1 MDVFKYLKASREL
14 LEAQKESDASIE
26 AKRLGYEFSSGD
38 VWKDPRTGKKYKFE
52 GGRFVDYDF
61 PDRMAAGYDRNEKDI
76 PVDARDNPEFG
87 EFQKKAQEKQQ
98 SVSVTDQ
105 NSRYIPGGPTAAA
118 VARGDVEEIEKG
130 MKRGRGPVMSAN
142 REKQVQRDARVLA
155 ARAKA
160 EQEAVAQAAAD
171 QQAKADEAR
180 RKEMGTPEGP
190 LKDPSEFRTVDDVVK
205 EVQGATDFRSKAGF
219 TDELP
224 SSNEEYLQKIKEND
238 YSNGV
243 EFIDLKEVIDTD
255 NVGVPSKYFDTLS
268 RALTTKNIKGETDNW
283 SHYGEGLAGGA
294 GQINSQMGELMTL
307 IFSSASPEDRKKLSE
322 VIRSQVKSAQS
333 KGSVKKDLT
342 VTEDWIDASLENAS
356 AIDTYMS
363 LEAPDSQIV
372 GGSWDQPDELQS
384 LGIGEGGE
392 EKGFSTDIVIRDSNG
407 KNHQLSLKK
416 DGNVN
421 FLNSGA
427 GQYTKFYLS
436 GALDDESN
444 PYHETAKEYFDSIDR
459 VNEIFEEIGLEEY
472 DGESLPNIPNQK
484 KLKELGVSDPKKVN
498 KELQDIR
505 NNLASIRSNE
515 DIVPK
520 EYNLSEYNRKE
531 NEALDT
537 NFKKL
542 NSEIRQLD
550 LEKLNTPA
558 TETFTEYFS
567 DGNFSDDIKERFF
580 NSDGTP
586 KTDPKT
592 GKIKPATLKKG
603 IDKDEYNRA
612 KSLMD
617 DANKDAKS
625 GEIADKIK
633 KIMKKEKIKDW
644 STFVDRL
651 ESGDLKLTARERNKI
666 MLNSIL
672 ATKSD
677 IAKEHRGD
685 MKQRERDFARNS
697 IEAISKDP
705 VMKAGTLKSL
715 RNNFP
720 LKDVSEGSESMIIG
734 DSVFSKSVL
743 EKMFGTRDFNQI
755 KDRLTVEK
763 DSSGQPFL
771 GYSAEVDTNG
781 DGETDD
787 VIPISDIN
795 VRADGLGYGNTIKH
809 EMKLRKDFYKRLQ
822 ELNKEMGTNLT
833 SEDIMYMVYGNKKS
847 AKDIME
853 NLKRSLHDPLS

>member
-1 MDVFKYLKASREL
+1 MDVFKYLKRVDTLLKEGAADEAREMG
-14 LEAQKESDASIE
+14 LEYAGYAQ
-26 AKRLGYEFSSGD
+26 
-38 VWKDPRTGKKYKFE
+38 WKDPKSGLITHKSQKLGGGQTKLVKLDQPKKV
-52 GGRFVDYDF
+52 GGEDQPQKEDPKTLSDF
-61 PDRMAAGYDRNEKDI
+61 RKDA
-76 PVDARDNPEFG
+76 PRPE
-87 EFQKKAQEKQQ
+87 QQ
-98 SVSVTDQ
+98 ATTSVADQ
-105 NSRYIPGGPTAAA
+105 MGRVIPGGPTPAA
-118 VARGDVEEIEKG
+118 VESGDVEEVEKG
-130 MKRGRGPVMSAN
+130 MMRGRGNVMSAN
-142 REKQVQRDARVLA
+142 RKNQVKQDAKDLVAQREAEKEAEA
-155 ARAKA
+155 AAEA
-160 EQEAVAQAAAD
+160 EQQAAD
-171 QQAKADEAR
+171 QAALE
-180 RKEMGTPEGP
+180 KEMGTTEPP
-190 LKDPSEFRTVDDVVK
+190 KDPSEFRTIDQVVD
-205 EVQGATDFRSKAGF
+205 EVQGTEFRRNVGF

-224 SSNEEYLQKIKEND
+224 SSNEEYLKKIKDNE
-238 YSNGV
+238 YYNGV
-243 EFIDLKEVIDTD
+243 EFIDLKEVVDTD
-255 NVGVPSKYFDTLS
+255 NIGVPPKYFDTLS
-268 RALTTKNIKGETDNW
+268 RALTTKNVKGETDNW
-283 SHYGEGLAGGA
+283 THYGEGLAGGA

-307 IFSSASPEDRKKLSE
+307 VFASSSLEDRKKLSD
-322 VIRSQVKSAQS
+322 VIRSQVKSS
-333 KGSVKKDLT
+333 IEKGSVKKDLT
-342 VTEDWIDASLENAS
+342 ITEDWIDASLENAS
-356 AIDTYMS
+356 AIDRYMS
-363 LEAPDSQIV
+363 LEAPDSKIV

-436 GALDDESN
+436 GALEDKSN
-444 PYHETAKEYFDSIDR
+444 PYHETAKEYFNNIDR
-459 VNEIFEEIGLEEY
+459 VNQIFQEVGLEEY

-484 KLKELGVSDPKKVN
+484 KLKELGVTDPKKVN
-498 KELQDIR
+498 KELQDLR
-505 NNLASIRSNE
+505 NSLAEIRSNE
-515 DIVPK
+515 NIVPK
-520 EYNLSEYNRKE
+520 EYNLSEYNRQE
-531 NEALDT
+531 NEALQT
-537 NFKKL
+537 NFKRL
-542 NSEIRQLD
+542 NSEIRNLD
-550 LEKLNTPA
+550 LDKLNTPA
-558 TETFTEYFS
+558 TEIFTEYFG

-586 KTDPKT
+586 KIDSKT
-592 GKIKPATLKKG
+592 GKIKPATIKKG
-603 IDKDEYNRA
+603 LDKDEYNRA

-644 STFVDRL
+644 PSFVDKL
-651 ESGDLKLTARERNKI
+651 ESGDLKLSGRERNKI

-677 IAKEHRGD
+677 IAKEHRGE
-685 MKQRERDFARNS
+685 MKQRERTFAKEA
-697 IEAISKDP
+697 IGAISKDP

-743 EKMFGTRDFNQI
+743 EKMFGTKDFNQI

-763 DSSGQPFL
+763 DSSGQPYL
-771 GYSAEVDTNG
+771 GYSAEVDTDG
-781 DGETDD
+781 DGEFNDI
-787 VIPISDIN
+787 IPISDIN

-809 EMKLRKDFYKRLQ
+809 EMKLRKDFYQRLQ

-847 AKDIME
+847 PRDIME
-853 NLKRSLHDPLS
+853 SLKRSLRDPLS

>member
-1 MDVFKYLKASREL
+1 MDVFKYLKRVDTLLKEGAADEAREMG
-14 LEAQKESDASIE
+14 LEYAGYAQ
-26 AKRLGYEFSSGD
+26 
-38 VWKDPRTGKKYKFE
+38 WKDPKSGLITHKSQKLGGGQTKLVKLDQPKKV
-52 GGRFVDYDF
+52 GGEDQPQKEDPKTLSDF
-61 PDRMAAGYDRNEKDI
+61 RKDA
-76 PVDARDNPEFG
+76 PRPE
-87 EFQKKAQEKQQ
+87 QQ
-98 SVSVTDQ
+98 ATTSVADQ
-105 NSRYIPGGPTAAA
+105 MGRVIPGGPTPAA
-118 VARGDVEEIEKG
+118 VESGDVEEVEKG
-130 MKRGRGPVMSAN
+130 MMRGRGNVMSAN
-142 REKQVQRDARVLA
+142 RKNQVKQDAKDLVAQREAEKEAEA
-155 ARAKA
+155 AAEA
-160 EQEAVAQAAAD
+160 EQQAAD
-171 QQAKADEAR
+171 QAALE
-180 RKEMGTPEGP
+180 KEMGTTEP
-190 LKDPSEFRTVDDVVK
+190 LKDPSEFRTIDQVVD
-205 EVQGATDFRSKAGF
+205 EVQGTEFRRNVGF

-224 SSNEEYLQKIKEND
+224 SSNEEYLKKIKDNE
-238 YSNGV
+238 YYNGV
-243 EFIDLKEVIDTD
+243 EFIDLKEVVDTD
-255 NVGVPSKYFDTLS
+255 NIGVPPKYFDTLS
-268 RALTTKNIKGETDNW
+268 RALTTKNVKGETDNW
-283 SHYGEGLAGGA
+283 THYGEGLAGGA

-307 IFSSASPEDRKKLSE
+307 VFASSSLEDRKKLSD
-322 VIRSQVKSAQS
+322 VIRSQVKSS
-333 KGSVKKDLT
+333 IEKGSVKKDLT
-342 VTEDWIDASLENAS
+342 ITEDWIDASLENAS
-356 AIDTYMS
+356 AIDRYMS
-363 LEAPDSQIV
+363 LEAPDSKIV

-436 GALDDESN
+436 GALEDKSN
-444 PYHETAKEYFDSIDR
+444 PYHETAKEYFNNIDR
-459 VNEIFEEIGLEEY
+459 VNQIFQEVGLEEY

-484 KLKELGVSDPKKVN
+484 KLKELGVTDPKKVN
-498 KELQDIR
+498 KELQDLR
-505 NNLASIRSNE
+505 NSLAEIRSNE
-515 DIVPK
+515 NIVPK
-520 EYNLSEYNRKE
+520 EYNLSEYNRQE
-531 NEALDT
+531 NEALQT
-537 NFKKL
+537 NFKRL
-542 NSEIRQLD
+542 NSEIRNLD
-550 LEKLNTPA
+550 LDKLNTPA
-558 TETFTEYFS
+558 TEIFTEYFG

-586 KTDPKT
+586 KIDSKT
-592 GKIKPATLKKG
+592 GKIKPATIKKG
-603 IDKDEYNRA
+603 LDKDEYNRA

-644 STFVDRL
+644 PSFVDKL
-651 ESGDLKLTARERNKI
+651 ESGDLKLSGRERNKI

-677 IAKEHRGD
+677 IAKEHRGE
-685 MKQRERDFARNS
+685 MKQRERTFAKEA
-697 IEAISKDP
+697 IGAISKDP

-743 EKMFGTRDFNQI
+743 EKMFGTKDFNQI

-763 DSSGQPFL
+763 DSSGQPYL
-771 GYSAEVDTNG
+771 GYSAEVDTDG
-781 DGETDD
+781 DGEFNDI
-787 VIPISDIN
+787 IPISDIN

-809 EMKLRKDFYKRLQ
+809 EMKLRKDFYQRLQ

-847 AKDIME
+847 PRDIME
-853 NLKRSLHDPLS
+853 SLKRSLRDPLS

>member
-14 LEAQKESDASIE
+14 LESTTSERAAE
-26 AKRLGYEFSSGD
+26 LGYEYRSRG
-38 VWKDPRTGKKYKFE
+38 VWGDPRTGKRYRTD
-52 GGRFVDYDF
+52 GTRFVEIEEPKKQERDPKEQEPKTLSQFRKDASQQET
-61 PDRMAAGYDRNEKDI
+61 PPEEEVPSAVNQMDR
-76 PVDARDNPEFG
+76 V
-87 EFQKKAQEKQQ
+87 
-98 SVSVTDQ
+98 V
-105 NSRYIPGGPTAAA
+105 PGGPTETAISS
-118 VARGDVEEIEKG
+118 GDKKTVIKQLS
-130 MKRGRGPVMSAN
+130 RGRENVQSPE
-142 REKQVQRDARVLA
+142 RKKQVAQQASDIIAQLQ
-155 ARAKA
+155 A
-160 EQEAVAQAAAD
+160 EKEAEAQA
-171 QQAKADEAR
+171 QDELE
-180 RKEMGTPEGP
+180 KEMGTPEGRVKEP
-190 LKDPSEFRTVDDVVK
+190 EEFSTLDDKVDEIQGTEFRR
-205 EVQGATDFRSKAGF
+205 EAGF

-224 SSNEEYLQKIKEND
+224 SSNEEYLQKIKDNEYGN
-238 YSNGV
+238 SV
-243 EFIDLKEVIDTD
+243 EFIDLKEVVDTD
-255 NVGVPSKYFDTLS
+255 NIGVPLKYFDTLS
-268 RALTTKNIKGETDNW
+268 RALTTKNVKGETDNW
-283 SHYGEGLAGGA
+283 THYGEGLAGGA

-307 IFSSASPEDRKKLSE
+307 VFASASPEDRKKLSE
-322 VIRSQVKSAQS
+322 VIRSQVKSAQE

-342 VTEDWIDASLENAS
+342 VTEDWIDASLDNAS
-356 AIDTYMS
+356 AIDRYMS
-363 LEAPDSQIV
+363 LEAPDSKVV

-459 VNEIFEEIGLEEY
+459 VNEIFKEIGIEEY

-484 KLKELGVSDPKKVN
+484 KLKELGVSDPKAVN
-498 KELQDIR
+498 KELQDLR
-505 NNLASIRSNE
+505 SSLAEVRSNN

-520 EYNLSEYNRKE
+520 EYNLSEYNRQE
-531 NEALDT
+531 NDALQT

-542 NSEIRQLD
+542 NSEIRNLD
-550 LEKLNTPA
+550 LEKLNTPT
-558 TETFTEYFS
+558 TEIFTDYFN

-580 NSDGTP
+580 NRDGTP
-586 KTDPKT
+586 KTDVKT

-603 IDKDEYNRA
+603 IDSDEYKRA
-612 KSLMD
+612 KTLMD

-633 KIMKKEKIKDW
+633 KIMKKEGIGDW
-644 STFVDRL
+644 SSFVDKL
-651 ESGDLKLTARERNKI
+651 ESGDLKLSAREKNKI

-672 ATKSD
+672 ATKTD
-677 IAKEHRGD
+677 TAKKHRED
-685 MKQRERDFARNS
+685 MKQRERDFTKNS

-734 DSVFSKSVL
+734 DSVFSKTVL
-743 EKMFGTRDFNQI
+743 GKMFGTTDFNQI
-755 KDRLTVEK
+755 KDRLVVEK
-763 DSSGQPFL
+763 DSSGQPYL
-771 GYSAEVDTNG
+771 GYSIEIDTDGNG
-781 DGETDD
+781 ESDNI
-787 VIPISDIN
+787 IPISDIS
-795 VRADGLGYGNTIKH
+795 VRADGLGYGQTIKH

-822 ELNKEMGTNLT
+822 ALNKEMGTNLT
-833 SEDIMYMVYGNKKS
+833 TEDIMTMLNGPRKGRLVIES
-847 AKDIME
+847 
-853 NLKRSLHDPLS
+853 LKRSLKDVMI

>member
-14 LEAQKESDASIE
+14 LEANQQSAASIE
-26 AKRLGYEFSSGD
+26 AERLGYTYVKRS
-38 VWKDPRTGKKYKFE
+38 VWQDPRTGKKYKFDNN
-52 GGRFVDYDF
+52 RFVDYDL
-61 PDRMAAGYDRNEKDI
+61 PDRMAKSSG
-76 PVDARDNPEFG
+76 
-87 EFQKKAQEKQQ
+87 AQEAEPERERYLSDFRKDAPRPEKEQQ
-98 SVSVTDQ
+98 SASVADQ
-105 NSRYIPGGPTAAA
+105 NSRYIPGGPTAGAIES
-118 VARGDVEEIEKG
+118 GDVEQIEKG
-130 MKRGRGPVMSAN
+130 LKRNRGPVMSAN
-142 REKQVQRDARVLA
+142 REGQIKQQARDMVAQM
-155 ARAKA
+155 RAELEA
-160 EQEAVAQAAAD
+160 EAQAAAD
-171 QQAKADEAR
+171 QQAKDDEAR

-238 YSNGV
+238 YGNGV

-444 PYHETAKEYFDSIDR
+444 PYHETAKEYFDNIDR

-531 NEALDT
+531 NEALET

-567 DGNFSDDIKERFF
+567 DGNFSDDVKERFF

-644 STFVDRL
+644 PTFVDKL
-651 ESGDLKLTARERNKI
+651 ESGDLKLSGREKNKI

-781 DGETDD
+781 DGETDS

-853 NLKRSLHDPLS
+853 NLKRSLRDLPL

>member
-1 MDVFKYLKASREL
+1 MRDVFKYFKHVRSL
-14 LEAQKESDASIE
+14 KESVSSEKALE
-26 AKRLGYEFSSGD
+26 LGYEHLSKSVYVDPKTNKRYRVDQSG
-38 VWKDPRTGKKYKFE
+38 T
-52 GGRFVDYDF
+52 RFVEIEEPENDLI
-61 PDRMAAGYDRNEKDI
+61 DRMANSPAGRAETEKETEKVFSDFRKI
-76 PVDARDNPEFG
+76 SS
-87 EFQKKAQEKQQ
+87 EKQRRSP
-98 SVSVTDQ
+98 SVADQ
-105 NSRYIPGGPTAAA
+105 MARMIPGGPTSIALET
-118 VARGDVEEIEKG
+118 GDVEKVENQL
-130 MKRGRGPVMSAN
+130 KRGRGNSIS
-142 REKQVQRDARVLA
+142 KIRDAQI
-155 ARAKA
+155 K
-160 EQEAVAQAAAD
+160 
-171 QQAKADEAR
+171 QQAQDMIAQMRDELEAEAQSKSDEVR

-190 LKDPSEFRTVDDVVK
+190 LKDPSEFKTVDDVVK
-205 EVQGATDFRSKAGF
+205 EVQGATDFRSKVGF

-224 SSNEEYLQKIKEND
+224 SSNEEYLQKIKDND

-243 EFIDLKEVIDTD
+243 EFVDLKEVVDTD
-255 NVGVPSKYFDTLS
+255 NIGVPLKYFDTLS
-268 RALTTKNIKGETDNW
+268 RALSTKNVKGETDNW
-283 SHYGEGLAGGA
+283 THYGEGLAGGA

-384 LGIGEGGE
+384 LGIGEDGE

-444 PYHETAKEYFDSIDR
+444 PYHETAKEYFDNIDR

-531 NEALDT
+531 NEALET

-550 LEKLNTPA
+550 LDKLNTPA

-592 GKIKPATLKKG
+592 GKMTPANIKQG
-603 IDKDEYNRA
+603 IDKSEYNRA

-644 STFVDRL
+644 PTFVDKL
-651 ESGDLKLTARERNKI
+651 ESGDLKLSGREKNKI
-666 MLNSIL
+666 ILNSIL

-763 DSSGQPFL
+763 DSSGQPYL

-781 DGETDD
+781 DGETDS

-822 ELNKEMGTNLT
+822 ALNKEMGTNLT

-847 AKDIME
+847 AKDIIE
-853 NLKRSLHDPLS
+853 SLKKSLRDLPL

>member
-1 MDVFKYLKASREL
+1 MDVFKYLKRVDTFLKEGAADEAREMG
-14 LEAQKESDASIE
+14 LEYAGYAQ
-26 AKRLGYEFSSGD
+26 
-38 VWKDPRTGKKYKFE
+38 WKDPKSGLVTHKSQKLGGGQTKLVKLDQPKKV
-52 GGRFVDYDF
+52 GGDDQPQKEDPKTLSDF
-61 PDRMAAGYDRNEKDI
+61 RKDA
-76 PVDARDNPEFG
+76 PRPE
-87 EFQKKAQEKQQ
+87 QQ
-98 SVSVTDQ
+98 ATTSVADQ
-105 NSRYIPGGPTAAA
+105 MGRVIPGGPTPAA
-118 VARGDVEEIEKG
+118 VDSGNVKEIEKG
-130 MKRGRGPVMSAN
+130 LMRGRGNVMSPARKN
-142 REKQVQRDARVLA
+142 QVKQQARDILGQLA
-155 ARAKA
+155 AEREAEERAAAEA
-160 EQEAVAQAAAD
+160 EQQAAD
-171 QQAKADEAR
+171 QAALE
-180 RKEMGTPEGP
+180 KEMGTSEP
-190 LKDPSEFRTVDDVVK
+190 LKDPSEFRTIDQVVD
-205 EVQGATDFRSKAGF
+205 EVQGTEFRRNVGI

-224 SSNEEYLQKIKEND
+224 SSNEEYLKKIKDNE
-238 YSNGV
+238 YYNGV
-243 EFIDLKEVIDTD
+243 EFIDLKEVVDT
-255 NVGVPSKYFDTLS
+255 NNIGVPPKYFDTLS
-268 RALTTKNIKGETDNW
+268 RALTTKNVKGETDNW
-283 SHYGEGLAGGA
+283 THYGEGLAGGA

-307 IFSSASPEDRKKLSE
+307 VFASSSLEDRKKLSD
-322 VIRSQVKSAQS
+322 VIRSQVKSS
-333 KGSVKKDLT
+333 IEKGSVKKDLT
-342 VTEDWIDASLENAS
+342 ITEDWIDASLENAS
-356 AIDTYMS
+356 AIDRYMS
-363 LEAPDSQIV
+363 LEAPDSKIV

-436 GALDDESN
+436 GALEDESN
-444 PYHETAKEYFDSIDR
+444 PYHETAKEYFDNIDR
-459 VNEIFEEIGLEEY
+459 VNQIFQEVGLEEY

-484 KLKELGVSDPKKVN
+484 KLKELGVTDPKKVN
-498 KELQDIR
+498 KELQDLR
-505 NNLASIRSNE
+505 NSLAEIRSNE
-515 DIVPK
+515 NIVPK
-520 EYNLSEYNRKE
+520 EYNLSEYNRQE
-531 NEALDT
+531 NEALQT
-537 NFKKL
+537 NFKRL
-542 NSEIRQLD
+542 NSEIRNLD
-550 LEKLNTPA
+550 LDKLNTPA
-558 TETFTEYFS
+558 TEIFTEYFG
-567 DGNFSDDIKERFF
+567 DGNFSDDVKERFF

-586 KTDPKT
+586 KIDSKT
-592 GKIKPATLKKG
+592 GKIKPATIKKG
-603 IDKDEYNRA
+603 LDKDEYNRA

-644 STFVDRL
+644 PSFVDKL
-651 ESGDLKLTARERNKI
+651 ESGDLKLSGRERNKI

-677 IAKEHRGD
+677 IAKEHRGE
-685 MKQRERDFARNS
+685 MKQRERTFAKEA
-697 IEAISKDP
+697 IGAISKDP

-743 EKMFGTRDFNQI
+743 EKMFGTKDFNQI

-763 DSSGQPFL
+763 DSSGQPYL
-771 GYSAEVDTNG
+771 GYSAEVDTDG
-781 DGETDD
+781 DGQFNDI
-787 VIPISDIN
+787 IPISDIN

-847 AKDIME
+847 PRDIME
-853 NLKRSLHDPLS
+853 SLKRSLRDPLS

>member
-14 LEAQKESDASIE
+14 LEAKKESDASIE
-26 AKRLGYEFSSGD
+26 AKRLGYTFSSGN
-38 VWKDPRTGKKYKFE
+38 VWDDPRTGKQYKFE
-52 GGRFVDYDF
+52 GGRFVDYGV

>member
-14 LEAQKESDASIE
+14 LEAKQQSAASIE
-26 AKRLGYEFSSGD
+26 AERLGYTYVKRS
-38 VWKDPRTGKKYKFE
+38 VWQDPRTGKKYKFDNN
-52 GGRFVDYDF
+52 RFVDYDL
-61 PDRMAAGYDRNEKDI
+61 PDRMAKSSG
-76 PVDARDNPEFG
+76 
-87 EFQKKAQEKQQ
+87 AQEAEPERERYLSDFRKDAPRPEKEQQ
-98 SVSVTDQ
+98 SASVADQ

-118 VARGDVEEIEKG
+118 IESGDVEQIEKG
-130 MKRGRGPVMSAN
+130 LKRNRGPVMSAN
-142 REKQVQRDARVLA
+142 REGQVKQQARDMIAQM
-155 ARAKA
+155 RAELEA
-160 EQEAVAQAAAD
+160 EAQAVAD

-238 YSNGV
+238 YGNGV

-444 PYHETAKEYFDSIDR
+444 PYHETAKEYFDNIDR

-531 NEALDT
+531 NEALET

-550 LEKLNTPA
+550 LDKLNTPA

-603 IDKDEYNRA
+603 MDKDEYNRA

-685 MKQRERDFARNS
+685 MKKRERDFARNS

-781 DGETDD
+781 DGETDS

-853 NLKRSLHDPLS
+853 NLKRSLRDLPL

>member
-14 LEAQKESDASIE
+14 LEAKKESDASIE

>member
-1 MDVFKYLKASREL
+1 
-14 LEAQKESDASIE
+14 
-26 AKRLGYEFSSGD
+26 
-38 VWKDPRTGKKYKFE
+38 
-52 GGRFVDYDF
+52 
-61 PDRMAAGYDRNEKDI
+61 MAAGYDRNEKDI

>member
-1 MDVFKYLKASREL
+1 
-14 LEAQKESDASIE
+14 
-26 AKRLGYEFSSGD
+26 
-38 VWKDPRTGKKYKFE
+38 
-52 GGRFVDYDF
+52 
-61 PDRMAAGYDRNEKDI
+61 
-76 PVDARDNPEFG
+76 
-87 EFQKKAQEKQQ
+87 
-98 SVSVTDQ
+98 
-105 NSRYIPGGPTAAA
+105 
-118 VARGDVEEIEKG
+118 
-130 MKRGRGPVMSAN
+130 
-142 REKQVQRDARVLA
+142 
-155 ARAKA
+155 
-160 EQEAVAQAAAD
+160 
-171 QQAKADEAR
+171 
-180 RKEMGTPEGP
+180 
-190 LKDPSEFRTVDDVVK
+190 
-205 EVQGATDFRSKAGF
+205 
-219 TDELP
+219 
-224 SSNEEYLQKIKEND
+224 
-238 YSNGV
+238 
-243 EFIDLKEVIDTD
+243 
-255 NVGVPSKYFDTLS
+255 
-268 RALTTKNIKGETDNW
+268 
-283 SHYGEGLAGGA
+283 
-294 GQINSQMGELMTL
+294 
-307 IFSSASPEDRKKLSE
+307 
-322 VIRSQVKSAQS
+322 
-333 KGSVKKDLT
+333 
-342 VTEDWIDASLENAS
+342 
-356 AIDTYMS
+356 
-363 LEAPDSQIV
+363 
-372 GGSWDQPDELQS
+372 
-384 LGIGEGGE
+384 
-392 EKGFSTDIVIRDSNG
+392 
-407 KNHQLSLKK
+407 
-416 DGNVN
+416 
-421 FLNSGA
+421 
-427 GQYTKFYLS
+427 
-436 GALDDESN
+436 
-444 PYHETAKEYFDSIDR
+444 
-459 VNEIFEEIGLEEY
+459 
-472 DGESLPNIPNQK
+472 
-484 KLKELGVSDPKKVN
+484 
-498 KELQDIR
+498 
-505 NNLASIRSNE
+505 
-515 DIVPK
+515 
-520 EYNLSEYNRKE
+520 
-531 NEALDT
+531 
-537 NFKKL
+537 
-542 NSEIRQLD
+542 
-550 LEKLNTPA
+550 
-558 TETFTEYFS
+558 
-567 DGNFSDDIKERFF
+567 
-580 NSDGTP
+580 
-586 KTDPKT
+586 
-592 GKIKPATLKKG
+592 
-603 IDKDEYNRA
+603 
-612 KSLMD
+612 MD

>member
-1 MDVFKYLKASREL
+1 MDVFKYLKRVDTFLKEGAADEAREMG
-14 LEAQKESDASIE
+14 LEYAGYAQ
-26 AKRLGYEFSSGD
+26 
-38 VWKDPRTGKKYKFE
+38 WKDPKSGLVTHKSQKLGGGQTKLVKLDQPKKV
-52 GGRFVDYDF
+52 GGDDQPQKEDPKTLSDF
-61 PDRMAAGYDRNEKDI
+61 RKDA
-76 PVDARDNPEFG
+76 PRPE
-87 EFQKKAQEKQQ
+87 QQ
-98 SVSVTDQ
+98 ATTSVADQ
-105 NSRYIPGGPTAAA
+105 MGRVIPGGPTPAA
-118 VARGDVEEIEKG
+118 VDSGNVKEIEKG
-130 MKRGRGPVMSAN
+130 LMRGRGNVMSPARKN
-142 REKQVQRDARVLA
+142 QVKQQARDILGQLA
-155 ARAKA
+155 AEREAEERAAAEA
-160 EQEAVAQAAAD
+160 EQQAAD
-171 QQAKADEAR
+171 QAALE
-180 RKEMGTPEGP
+180 KEMGTSEP
-190 LKDPSEFRTVDDVVK
+190 LKDPSEFRTIDQVVD
-205 EVQGATDFRSKAGF
+205 EVQGTEFRRNVGF

-224 SSNEEYLQKIKEND
+224 SSNEEYLKKIKDNE
-238 YSNGV
+238 YYNGV
-243 EFIDLKEVIDTD
+243 EFIDLKEVVDT
-255 NVGVPSKYFDTLS
+255 NNIGVPPKYFDTLS
-268 RALTTKNIKGETDNW
+268 RALTTKNVKGETDNW
-283 SHYGEGLAGGA
+283 THYGEGLAGGA

-307 IFSSASPEDRKKLSE
+307 VFASSSLEDRKKLSD
-322 VIRSQVKSAQS
+322 VIRSQVKSS
-333 KGSVKKDLT
+333 IEKGSVKKDLT
-342 VTEDWIDASLENAS
+342 ITEDWIDASLENAS
-356 AIDTYMS
+356 AIDRYMS
-363 LEAPDSQIV
+363 LEAPDSKIV

-436 GALDDESN
+436 GALEDESN
-444 PYHETAKEYFDSIDR
+444 PYHETAKEYFDNIDR
-459 VNEIFEEIGLEEY
+459 VNQIFQEVGLEEY

-484 KLKELGVSDPKKVN
+484 KLKELGVTDPKKVN
-498 KELQDIR
+498 KELQDLR
-505 NNLASIRSNE
+505 NSLAEIRSNE
-515 DIVPK
+515 NIVPK
-520 EYNLSEYNRKE
+520 EYNLSEYNRQE
-531 NEALDT
+531 NEALQT
-537 NFKKL
+537 NFKRL
-542 NSEIRQLD
+542 NSEIRNLD
-550 LEKLNTPA
+550 LDKLNTPA
-558 TETFTEYFS
+558 TEIFTEYFG
-567 DGNFSDDIKERFF
+567 DGNFSDDVKERFF

-586 KTDPKT
+586 KIDSKT
-592 GKIKPATLKKG
+592 GKIKPATIKKG
-603 IDKDEYNRA
+603 LDKDEYNRA

-644 STFVDRL
+644 PSFVDKL
-651 ESGDLKLTARERNKI
+651 ESGDLKLSGRERNKI

-677 IAKEHRGD
+677 IAKEHRGE
-685 MKQRERDFARNS
+685 MKQRERTFAKEA
-697 IEAISKDP
+697 IGAISKDP

-743 EKMFGTRDFNQI
+743 EKMFGTKDFNQI

-763 DSSGQPFL
+763 DSSGQPYL
-771 GYSAEVDTNG
+771 GYSAEVDTDG
-781 DGETDD
+781 DGQFNDI
-787 VIPISDIN
+787 IPISDIN

-847 AKDIME
+847 PRDIME
-853 NLKRSLHDPLS
+853 SLKRSLRDPLS

>member
-1 MDVFKYLKASREL
+1 M
-14 LEAQKESDASIE
+14 
-26 AKRLGYEFSSGD
+26 
-38 VWKDPRTGKKYKFE
+38 
-52 GGRFVDYDF
+52 
-61 PDRMAAGYDRNEKDI
+61 
-76 PVDARDNPEFG
+76 
-87 EFQKKAQEKQQ
+87 
-98 SVSVTDQ
+98 
-105 NSRYIPGGPTAAA
+105 
-118 VARGDVEEIEKG
+118 
-130 MKRGRGPVMSAN
+130 RGRGNVMSAN
-142 REKQVQRDARVLA
+142 RKNQVKQDAKDLVAQREAEKEAEA
-155 ARAKA
+155 AAEA
-160 EQEAVAQAAAD
+160 EQQAAD
-171 QQAKADEAR
+171 QAALE
-180 RKEMGTPEGP
+180 KEMGTTEPP
-190 LKDPSEFRTVDDVVK
+190 KDPSEFRTIDQVVD
-205 EVQGATDFRSKAGF
+205 EVQGTEFRRNVGF

-224 SSNEEYLQKIKEND
+224 SSNEEYLKKIKDNE
-238 YSNGV
+238 YYNGV
-243 EFIDLKEVIDTD
+243 EFIDLKEVVDTD
-255 NVGVPSKYFDTLS
+255 NIGVPPKYFDTLS
-268 RALTTKNIKGETDNW
+268 RALTTKNVKGETDNW
-283 SHYGEGLAGGA
+283 THYGEGLAGGA

-307 IFSSASPEDRKKLSE
+307 VFASSSLEDRKKLSD
-322 VIRSQVKSAQS
+322 VIRSQVKSS
-333 KGSVKKDLT
+333 IEKGSVKKDLT
-342 VTEDWIDASLENAS
+342 ITEDWIDASLENAS
-356 AIDTYMS
+356 AIDRYMS
-363 LEAPDSQIV
+363 LEAPDSKIV

-436 GALDDESN
+436 GALEDKSN
-444 PYHETAKEYFDSIDR
+444 PYHETAKEYFNNIDR
-459 VNEIFEEIGLEEY
+459 VNQIFQEVGLEEY

-484 KLKELGVSDPKKVN
+484 KLKELGVTDPKKVN
-498 KELQDIR
+498 KELQDLR
-505 NNLASIRSNE
+505 NSLAEIRSNE
-515 DIVPK
+515 NIVPK
-520 EYNLSEYNRKE
+520 EYNLSEYNRQE
-531 NEALDT
+531 NEALQT
-537 NFKKL
+537 NFKRL
-542 NSEIRQLD
+542 NSEIRNLD
-550 LEKLNTPA
+550 LDKLNTPA
-558 TETFTEYFS
+558 TEIFTEYFG

-586 KTDPKT
+586 KIDSKT
-592 GKIKPATLKKG
+592 GKIKPATIKKG
-603 IDKDEYNRA
+603 LDKDEYNRA

-644 STFVDRL
+644 PSFVDKL
-651 ESGDLKLTARERNKI
+651 ESGDLKLSGRERNKI

-677 IAKEHRGD
+677 IAKEHRGE
-685 MKQRERDFARNS
+685 MKQRERTFAKEA
-697 IEAISKDP
+697 IGAISKDP

-743 EKMFGTRDFNQI
+743 EKMFGTKDFNQI

-763 DSSGQPFL
+763 DSSGQPYL
-771 GYSAEVDTNG
+771 GYSAEVDTDG
-781 DGETDD
+781 DGEFNDI
-787 VIPISDIN
+787 IPISDIN

-809 EMKLRKDFYKRLQ
+809 EMKLRKDFYQRLQ

-847 AKDIME
+847 PRDIME
-853 NLKRSLHDPLS
+853 SLKRSLRDPLS